1 MDADVAESND
11 AVLCSAICTIQCLYV
26 PSSPFATGLRSR
38 SIFSIQSI
46 LYIAFSSIHHAS
58 LIYILYIF
66 LQQRTCFFFF
76 FLNCCS
82 FYIPF
87 FLWLLLCYT
96 TTLVVVDPPS
106 ILHSSFLSPQSSTII
121 PCLPPTY
128 SLACLRACLPTFLPC
143 IRIHSSL
150 AFLCLSLCASPRLA
164 VRYAGMTVVNPLS
177 SRSPSPIPLP
187 LSSSFHHVSD
197 VARQNQT
204 VARRKG

>member
-76 FLNCCS
+76 SKLLQFLYS
-82 FYIPF
+82 VLFMAA
-87 FLWLLLCYT
+87 
-96 TTLVVVDPPS
+96 VM
-106 ILHSSFLSPQSSTII
+106 LHYDT
-121 PCLPPTY
+121 
-128 SLACLRACLPTFLPC
+128 
-143 IRIHSSL
+143 
-150 AFLCLSLCASPRLA
+150 
-164 VRYAGMTVVNPLS
+164 
-177 SRSPSPIPLP
+177 
-187 LSSSFHHVSD
+187 
-197 VARQNQT
+197 
-204 VARRKG
+204 RRC